1 MKQQEMYGF
10 IKNRLK
16 QIEALMTNK
25 GTEYAEDRD
34 GLVNFKES
42 AAFQECTTKEA
53 LLGYWTKHVLSIKQ
67 MIKDDAQ
74 GQQDFPIEKWEEKT
88 GDIILY
94 MLLLECLVW
103 EEETEKSALPPKQS
117 HNKA

>member
-67 MIKDDAQ
+67 MIKDDAH
-74 GQQDFPIEKWEEKT
+74 GQEFPVEKWKEKT
-88 GDIILY
+88 GDVILY
-94 MLLLECLVW
+94 MLLLECVVW
-103 EEETEKSALPPKQS
+103 EEEIEKIGPVTQQD